1 MVLYL
6 QNIVKDQ
13 LRYLIKS
20 LFQIL
25 NQLGVV
31 FLNFKQKR
39 SQEVKIF
46 KKEIKKYIVE
56 NFLEMKS

>member
-56 NFLEMKS
+56 NFLEIKS

>member
-20 LFQIL
+20 RFQIL

-31 FLNFKQKR
+31 CLNFKQKR

-56 NFLEMKS
+56 KFLEMKS